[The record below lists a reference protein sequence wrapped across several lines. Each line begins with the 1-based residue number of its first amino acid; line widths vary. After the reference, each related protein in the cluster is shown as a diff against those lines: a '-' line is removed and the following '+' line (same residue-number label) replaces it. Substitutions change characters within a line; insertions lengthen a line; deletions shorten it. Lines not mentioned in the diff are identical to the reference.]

1 MKNILTSIIL
11 IILASF
17 TITTL
22 GISNLETQVSTSLQ
36 QTHQQV
42 QNNQNLEF
50 QIQNNNKIH
59 QRILIKLSN
68 SNFKILSPN
77 KLLLKP
83 HQSKTIKLQNI
94 NAFSDTQLSIIDLN
108 SEQEINYQL
117 LANDYQLVFD
127 SPNLNFQDQ
136 THLSSQIKHLELSNL
151 SSNDKTLQ
159 LKLSNSTFSILSRK
173 SYHLKGK
180 QSQTIQLIATCRK
193 LGKQQAQLELYT
205 QGQKSQIVPLQVNCI
220 PDFQNLAYI
229 KKVPREI
236 NLGFLQNGSSKTQ
249 NYQFQ
254 NLGEQ
259 KLQLK
264 AKNQL
269 KYFQVEII
277 NNKLQIQLASKN
289 LKCTT
294 NCKVQEVLVLE
305 SNDPYKKTFYVPIR
319 ALVQVEEVFNPK
331 LYYKVFNPCSEQNK
345 TLEIYSNSE
354 FNLEILKHKKTIY
367 TNNNFLKSY
376 KVKLACD
383 PQAKYTLKVQTAGGK
398 YQTQL
403 DIQKRS
409 YFFVS
414 KREIQENS
422 QDQIVFTPQ
431 TPSSEKLNLQII
443 DIDNKQEVYNQLIP
457 NQRFK
462 IPNQDIK
469 LPASKYLVTVSN
481 AKSKFQT
488 HIQVK
493 KK

>member
-1 MKNILTSIIL
+1 M
-11 IILASF
+11 
-17 TITTL
+17 
-22 GISNLETQVSTSLQ
+22 
-36 QTHQQV
+36 
-42 QNNQNLEF
+42 
-50 QIQNNNKIH
+50 
-59 QRILIKLSN
+59 
-68 SNFKILSPN
+68 
-77 KLLLKP
+77 
-83 HQSKTIKLQNI
+83 
-94 NAFSDTQLSIIDLN
+94 
-108 SEQEINYQL
+108 
-117 LANDYQLVFD
+117 
-127 SPNLNFQDQ
+127 
-136 THLSSQIKHLELSNL
+136 
-151 SSNDKTLQ
+151 
-159 LKLSNSTFSILSRK
+159 
-173 SYHLKGK
+173 KGK

-305 SNDPYKKTFYVPIR
+305 SNDPYKKTFYFPIR
-319 ALVQVEEVFNPK
+319 ALVQIEEVFNPK